1 MENMGTCALK
11 LVDYERSTWYKNNSK
26 IFLRANQQIDLEV
39 YKNKTKYK
47 PHTLPLSSNII
58 RID

>member
-1 MENMGTCALK
+1 MGTCALK